1 MFLESLKTNIVFRK
15 LMVPLTGVRQ
25 NKVFNIAVVSEGS
38 LEHVQRFL
46 SLISGKGNKFVV
58 QILSTV
64 IYLLMKEVC
73 RFLLTTFFLHFKM
86 QFQNSLICA
95 SHCDFKSQEI
105 ITLMKIQLKRKQ
117 DEKSSHLASKYQL
130 RDFIP

>member
-15 LMVPLTGVRQ
+15 FMVPLTGVRQ
-25 NKVFNIAVVSEGS
+25 NKVFNIAVVSGGS

-58 QILSTV
+58 QIVSTV

-73 RFLLTTFFLHFKM
+73 RFLLTIFFLHFKM
-86 QFQNSLICA
+86 QF
-95 SHCDFKSQEI
+95 
-105 ITLMKIQLKRKQ
+105 
-117 DEKSSHLASKYQL
+117 
-130 RDFIP
+130 

>member
-15 LMVPLTGVRQ
+15 FMVPLTGVRQ
-25 NKVFNIAVVSEGS
+25 NKVFNIAVVSGGS

-46 SLISGKGNKFVV
+46 SLISGKGNKFV

-86 QFQNSLICA
+86 QF
-95 SHCDFKSQEI
+95 
-105 ITLMKIQLKRKQ
+105 
-117 DEKSSHLASKYQL
+117 
-130 RDFIP
+130 

>member
-25 NKVFNIAVVSEGS
+25 NKVFNIAVVSGGS

-46 SLISGKGNKFVV
+46 YLISGKGNKFVV

-86 QFQNSLICA
+86 QF
-95 SHCDFKSQEI
+95 
-105 ITLMKIQLKRKQ
+105 
-117 DEKSSHLASKYQL
+117 
-130 RDFIP
+130 

>member
-25 NKVFNIAVVSEGS
+25 NKVFNIAVVSGGS

-46 SLISGKGNKFVV
+46 SLISGKGNKFV

-73 RFLLTTFFLHFKM
+73 RFLLTTFFLHFKI
-86 QFQNSLICA
+86 QF
-95 SHCDFKSQEI
+95 
-105 ITLMKIQLKRKQ
+105 
-117 DEKSSHLASKYQL
+117 
-130 RDFIP
+130 

>member
-25 NKVFNIAVVSEGS
+25 NKVFNIAVVSGGS

-46 SLISGKGNKFVV
+46 SLISGKGNKFV

-86 QFQNSLICA
+86 QF
-95 SHCDFKSQEI
+95 
-105 ITLMKIQLKRKQ
+105 
-117 DEKSSHLASKYQL
+117 
-130 RDFIP
+130 

>member
-25 NKVFNIAVVSEGS
+25 NKVLNIAVVSGSS
-38 LEHVQRFL
+38 LEHVQRFS
-46 SLISGKGNKFVV
+46 SLISGKGNKFV

-86 QFQNSLICA
+86 QF
-95 SHCDFKSQEI
+95 
-105 ITLMKIQLKRKQ
+105 
-117 DEKSSHLASKYQL
+117 
-130 RDFIP
+130 